1 MKILLT
7 AILTLLLFTGCEEE
21 IKNNSDTVTKQESQ
35 QESNGIT
42 LKDTTGKEIK
52 VTTLENGF
60 IFKGYENKIVLLN
73 FFATWCPPCKAEI
86 PHLNSLQ
93 EKYKDDLVIISVL
106 LEENKSNED
115 IMGFINDNAIEFII
129 TNSDENY
136 KLAKAVGGVKSIP
149 LMFIYDRKGAYSQ
162 HYIGAVPEEMIETDI
177 KKVL

>member
-7 AILTLLLFTGCEEE
+7 AILTLLLFTGCEEK

-73 FFATWCPPCKAEI
+73 FFATWC
-86 PHLNSLQ
+86 S
-93 EKYKDDLVIISVL
+93 
-106 LEENKSNED
+106 
-115 IMGFINDNAIEFII
+115 F
-129 TNSDENY
+129 
-136 KLAKAVGGVKSIP
+136 
-149 LMFIYDRKGAYSQ
+149 
-162 HYIGAVPEEMIETDI
+162 MIEKELTLNTI
-177 KKVL
+177 